1 MNCYEC
7 ATQGKERAAVAVCHR
22 CSAGLC
28 MEHTV
33 EISRTVVRR
42 EPINRLVPVPTP
54 GREFLCKSCAELDR
68 PGLER
73 MEAR

>member
-7 ATQGKERAAVAVCHR
+7 ATKGKERMAVAICHR

-28 MEHTV
+28 LEHAV
-33 EISRTVVRR
+33 EVARTVVRR
-42 EPINRLVPVPTP
+42 EPINRLVAVTTP
-54 GREFLCKSCAELDR
+54 GREFLCKTCSELDR
-68 PGLER
+68 LGLER